1 MDPTPLDP
9 TPLDTAHAAM
19 QAAPD
24 ADTARLRFYE
34 RMADAELYLLLEAEP
49 VGDQI
54 SPQILE
60 TAGGQYLLAF
70 DRAARLAQYAGDAA
84 AYVALSGRNV
94 AAMLE
99 GQSIGIALNMEVAPS
114 AILLP
119 APAVAW
125 LRETLSATA
134 AEVEAKIE
142 AVLPPKGLPESLIT
156 AIDEKLATATG
167 MAANA
172 WLVGVQY
179 EGGGR
184 GHLLAFVDAIPR
196 AQDALVRAA
205 SEALTFSGI
214 EAGAMDVGF
223 FNHADATVAKLM
235 KVGLRFDLPQM
246 EMLQHTPRMPGSDP
260 ASPPILK

>member
-1 MDPTPLDP
+1 MEP

-19 QAAPD
+19 IAAPD
-24 ADTARLRFYE
+24 DDTARLRFYE
-34 RMADAELYLLLEAEP
+34 RMADVELYLLLEQEP

-54 SPQILE
+54 NPKMLE
-60 TAGGQYLLAF
+60 TEGAQYLLAF
-70 DRAARLAQYAGDAA
+70 DRAQRLAGYAGDAA

-99 GQSIGIALNMEVAPS
+99 GQPLGIALNIDVAPS

-119 APAVAW
+119 DTAVEW
-125 LRETLSATA
+125 LRNTLTNEA
-134 AEVEAKIE
+134 AQVEAKIE
-142 AVLPPKGLPESLIT
+142 TVLPPKGLPETLIE
-156 AIDEKLATATG
+156 AIDAKLATATG

-172 WLVGVQY
+172 WLVGVEY
-179 EGGGR
+179 SGGGH

-223 FNHADATVAKLM
+223 FNHSDPTVTKLM

-246 EMLQHTPRMPGSDP
+246 ETLQKTPRMPGSDP
-260 ASPPILK
+260 DAPPILK

>member
-1 MDPTPLDP
+1 MTD

-19 QAAPD
+19 MADDCND
-24 ADTARLRFYE
+24 AARLRFYE

-49 VGDQI
+49 EGDQI
-54 SPQILE
+54 SPRVLE
-60 TAGGQYLLAF
+60 HDDQSYLLAF
-70 DRAARLAQYAGDAA
+70 DRAQRLASYAGDAA

-99 GQSIGIALNMEVAPS
+99 DQPLGIALNLDVAS
-114 AILLP
+114 SSILLP
-119 APAVAW
+119 PEAVTW
-125 LRETLSATA
+125 LRQTLDHRAG
-134 AEVEAKIE
+134 EVEAHIE
-142 AVLPPKGLPESLIT
+142 SVMPPKGLPENLIE
-156 AIDEKLATATG
+156 AIDAKLATATG

-172 WLVGVQY
+172 WLVGIAY
-179 EGGGR
+179 KGGGR
-184 GHLLAFVDAIPR
+184 GHLLAFIDAIPR

-223 FNHADATVAKLM
+223 FNHTDPVVGKLM

-246 EMLQHTPRMPGSDP
+246 ETLQNTPRMPGSDP
-260 ASPPILK
+260 DAPPILK